1 VAYEDITHSG
11 FQSYHRELEFHF
23 YWIWTY
29 YSTDIAEYARDKF
42 IGTDKGIID
51 AGIRNV
57 YYDSETCKDRIISLI
72 NDTKD
77 ILWIRGVSLR
87 SFFMPG
93 GEIYD
98 ALRRKY
104 VESGSDVDIRIILID
119 MASESARKR
128 SYREYKINDGP
139 LEYGAFNERIYEE
152 QKLYADTKQTLNY
165 IEIFQR
171 ECDRITG
178 GKKKNRIE
186 VRVSGE
192 DPEGF
197 FFFTD
202 RSVLVEQYHFG
213 KLKQDSSG
221 QKLGGEVPVFE
232 FVDNGRAKQY
242 TLYKSHFKYLFGI
255 SREPP
260 RREI

>member
-1 VAYEDITHSG
+1 VAYEDIEHSG

-23 YWIWTY
+23 KWIWKY
-29 YSTDIAEYARDKF
+29 YSTDIAEYARNKS
-42 IGTDKGIID
+42 IGIDKGIID

-72 NDTKD
+72 NNTKD

-98 ALRRKY
+98 ALRKKY
-104 VESGSDVDIRIILID
+104 VESGSDIDMRIILID
-119 MASESARKR
+119 MASESAKKR
-128 SYREYKINDGP
+128 SFREYKINDGP
-139 LEYGAFNERIYEE
+139 LEYDAFNKRIYEE

-171 ECDRITG
+171 ECNRMTG
-178 GKKKNRIE
+178 ERKKKIE

-232 FVDNGRAKQY
+232 FVNKGRAEQY
-242 TLYKSHFKYLFGI
+242 TLYRSHFEYLYTTL

-260 RREI
+260 QREI